1 MQTVDTIIDARW
13 VIPVDEQ
20 DSIFDNHAV
29 VINNGI
35 IADLGCTSV
44 IDAQYRGISRVT
56 LKNHALL
63 PGFVNAHTHAAMA
76 LLRGIGEDVPLSVWL
91 NEHIWPTESKFMSP
105 QFVEDGTK
113 LAIAEMVR
121 SGTTCFADMYFFPN
135 RVGEIAERL
144 KMRACMGMIVID
156 FPSPWA
162 SSPAEYLS
170 KGMNLHDQFAGSE
183 LISTAWA
190 PHSPYTVSGDTL
202 KEVARL
208 ADEMSTPIHMH
219 VNETAEEVKN
229 SMIEVDASPIERL
242 GEFGLIQS
250 KLMAVHATAL
260 TDQEIEQFANAGVS
274 VIHCPK
280 SNMKLA
286 SGTCR
291 VAELLEADVNVAIGT
306 DGAASNNSLNMIE
319 EMRFASLLA
328 KVTTRDATVVNGCQA
343 IRMATING
351 ARALGIDNVTGS
363 LEIGKFADLC
373 AINLSEL
380 EVTPVYNCIT
390 QIVHS
395 ASRNLVTDVWV
406 GGNQI
411 LKNQKLTELD
421 EDEIS
426 ELAESWQQK
435 IQKSSSE

>member
-13 VIPVDEQ
+13 VIPVDEY

-35 IADLGCTSV
+35 IADLGRTSV
-44 IDAQYRGISRVT
+44 IDAQYRGTSRVT
-56 LKNHALL
+56 LKHHALL

-76 LLRGIGEDVPLSVWL
+76 LLRGFGEDVPLSVWL
-91 NEHIWPTESKFMSP
+91 NEHIWPTEAKFMSP

-121 SGTTCFADMYFFPN
+121 SGTTCFADMYFFPD

-170 KGMNLHDQFAGSE
+170 KGMDLHDQFAGSD

-229 SMIEVDASPIERL
+229 SIIELDASPIERL

-260 TDQEIEQFANAGVS
+260 TDQEIERFANTGVS
-274 VIHCPK
+274 VVHCPK

-286 SGTCR
+286 SGICR
-291 VAELLEADVNVAIGT
+291 VADLLGEDVNVAIGT

-328 KVTTRDATVVNGCQA
+328 KVTCRDATVVNSCQA

-351 ARALGIDNVTGS
+351 ARALGIDNLTGS

-380 EVTPVYNCIT
+380 EVSPVYNCMT

-395 ASRNLVTDVWV
+395 ASRNMVTDVWV
-406 GGNQI
+406 GGNQL

-421 EDEIS
+421 EDEIG

-435 IQKSSSE
+435 IQKSSPE

>member
-13 VIPVDEQ
+13 VIPVDEH

-44 IDAQYRGISRVT
+44 IDSQYRGTSRVT
-56 LKNHALL
+56 LKHHALL
-63 PGFVNAHTHAAMA
+63 PGFVNAHTHAAMS

-91 NEHIWPTESKFMSP
+91 NEHIWPVEGKFVSP

-113 LAIAEMVR
+113 LAIAEMIR
-121 SGTTCFADMYFFPN
+121 SGTTCFADMYFFPD
-135 RVGEIAERL
+135 RVGELAEKL
-144 KMRACMGMIVID
+144 KIRACTGMIVID

-170 KGMNLHDQFAGSE
+170 KGMDLHEQFADSDFV
-183 LISTAWA
+183 STAWA
-190 PHSPYTVSGDTL
+190 PHSPYTVSADTL
-202 KEVARL
+202 IEVARL

-219 VNETAEEVKN
+219 VNETADEVKN
-229 SMIEVDASPIERL
+229 SIDQFNATPIERL
-242 GEFGLIQS
+242 SEFGLIQS

-260 TDQEIEQFANAGVS
+260 TDAEIEEFASADAS
-274 VIHCPK
+274 VVHCPK

-286 SGTCR
+286 SGICR
-291 VAELLEADVNVAIGT
+291 VADLLKANINVAIGT
-306 DGAASNNSLNMIE
+306 DGAASNNNLNMIE

-328 KVTTRDATVVNGCQA
+328 KVTSKDATAVNGSQA

-351 ARALGIDNVTGS
+351 AKALGIDNITGS

-380 EVTPVYNCIT
+380 EVSPVYNCGT

-395 ASRNLVTDVWV
+395 ASRNSVTDVWV
-406 GGNQI
+406 GGNQV

-421 EDEIS
+421 ESEMC
-426 ELAESWQQK
+426 ELAESWRQK
-435 IQKSSSE
+435 IHNSSSE